1 MSLGVTI
8 RNATVAALALGLLR
22 FAASAQQPSS
32 TSPNLSTA
40 IANQGAAQN
49 GAGDAAAEKAK
60 NVNRHDQ
67 RSAAKLFL
75 DASKLYQEQQF
86 ERAMQEY
93 ERAAALDP
101 TNQDYELAAKVARS
115 HLVTALLQSA
125 AKDRLRGDPSA
136 ALAALQ
142 KANQLD
148 PGNPQIAVHLEDLST
163 DAEPRSGSLYEKT
176 VSQLGAAPVL
186 EPGGNKKSFHLKTD
200 RRQMIQNVF
209 RAFNVE
215 ATIDQSVPAMPA
227 RLDIEDAS
235 FQQAMEALSMVTDT
249 FWVPLDA
256 HRALVARD
264 TQLNRNQFVR
274 QGLETFYLSGL
285 TPAELTELTN
295 VTKSVFNAPHA
306 VVAPSAGTLTVRAPA
321 ETLDALNA
329 TFKNLLDGRNQVL
342 LDVRLIQLA
351 HNNERNTGAQ
361 LPQTITA
368 FNVYAEEQSILN
380 ANQSLVQEIISS
392 GLAAPGDTL
401 AILGILLAS
410 GQVSNS
416 IFSNGIALFGGGL
429 TLSGISPSPAT
440 LNLNL
445 NSSDTRELDQ
455 VQLRLGDGDDGTL
468 RSGTKYPI
476 MTSNYSSLSN
486 TNINIPGLTSPG
498 SSSGLSSLLSQLQGT
513 IPTIPQVEYQDLGLT
528 LKANP
533 RVMRNGDVALNL
545 DLKITALAGS
555 SINGVPVL
563 NNRAYSGIVTVK
575 AGAGVVIASE
585 VSKQESQALSGTPGL
600 SEIPGLNNVTDKD
613 VQNDYATLLIMLTP
627 HVIRG
632 PQFYGSSPMYRVDKS
647 TTR

>member
-1 MSLGVTI
+1 MRRSGTI
-8 RNATVAALALGLLR
+8 PVPVLAALALAALP
-22 FAASAQQPSS
+22 FASAAQQPSA
-32 TSPNLSTA
+32 TSPSLSSA
-40 IANQGAAQN
+40 ISNQGAQS
-49 GAGDAAAEKAK
+49 DSAAKPK
-60 NVNRHDQ
+60 DVNRHDQ
-67 RSAAKLFL
+67 RQASQLFL
-75 DASKLYQEQQF
+75 EASKLYQEQRF
-86 ERAMQEY
+86 EPAMQEY

-101 TNQDYELAAKVARS
+101 TNQNYELAAQVARS
-115 HLVTALLQSA
+115 HLVSALIQSA
-125 AKDRLRGDPSA
+125 AKDRLRGDPGA
-136 ALAALQ
+136 ALAALR
-142 KANQLD
+142 KADSLD
-148 PGNPQIAVHLEDLST
+148 PGNPQIAVHIDDLAM
-163 DAEPRSGSLYEKT
+163 DAEPRSSSLYEKT
-176 VSQLGAAPVL
+176 ASQMGETPIL
-186 EPGGNKKSFHLKTD
+186 EPSQGRQSFHLKSD
-200 RRQMIQNVF
+200 RRQLIQEVF
-209 RAFNVE
+209 RAFHLE
-215 ATIDQSVPAMPA
+215 ATVDQSVQATPV
-227 RLDIEDAS
+227 RFDLEDAT
-235 FQQAMEALSMVTDT
+235 FQQAMDALSMVTDT

-264 TQLNRNQFVR
+264 TQLNRNQFLR
-274 QGLETFYLSGL
+274 QDLETFYLSGL
-285 TPAELTELTN
+285 TPTELTD
-295 VTKSVFNAPHA
+295 VTNMTKNVFNAPRA
-306 VVAPSAGTLTVRAPA
+306 VVAPTAGTLTVRAP
-321 ETLDALNA
+321 ERTLNALNA
-329 TFKNLLDGRNQVL
+329 TLKNLLGGRSQVL

-351 HNNERNTGAQ
+351 HNGERNTGAQ

-445 NSSDTRELDQ
+445 NSSDSRELDQ

-476 MTSNYSSLSN
+476 MTASYSSLSN
-486 TNINIPGLTSPG
+486 SNINIPGLTSAG
-498 SSSGLSSLLSQLQGT
+498 SSSGLAGLLSGLQGST
-513 IPTIPQVEYQDLGLT
+513 PTIPQVQYQDLGLT

-533 RVMRNGDVALNL
+533 KVMRNGDVALSL
-545 DLKITALAGS
+545 DLKIAALAGS

-563 NNRAYSGIVTVK
+563 NNRAYTGVVTVK

-585 VSKQESQALSGTPGL
+585 VSKQESQALTGTPGL
-600 SEIPGLNNVTDKD
+600 SEIPGLNNLTEKD
-613 VQNDYATLLIMLTP
+613 VQNSYATLLIMITP

-632 PQFYGSSPMYRVDKS
+632 PQSTGSSPMFTVDKS